1 MIYYLAQWLRQYF
14 SGFRF
19 FTYIT
24 VRFGLAVATALLA
37 SLVLGPPVIRLLRKL
52 KVGQSIRNE
61 EAPALHDLHNH
72 KAGTPTMGGLLIVA
86 ATLTTTLLW
95 ADLTNRLVWLALGT
109 FLWLGLLGFWD
120 DYIKLRKKR
129 SLGLRGWPKFAGQL
143 LCGLV
148 LGIHLYNNPVTPE
161 YANKVDVIL
170 LKDFY
175 LNLGPFYILFVM
187 LVLCGTSNAVNL
199 TDGLDGLAIGSVVM
213 AALAYGVM
221 AYAVS
226 HALISEYLNV
236 PHIPDAWELTVFCG
250 ALVGASLGFLWYNCA
265 PAKIFMGDT
274 GSLALGGALGTVA
287 ILLKKELLL
296 VIVGGLFVMEALS
309 VILQVGS
316 FKLRGKRIFL
326 MAPLHHHFE
335 LKGWSETTVVVRFWI
350 IAAMWALISIGTLK
364 VW

>member
-1 MIYYLAQWLRQYF
+1 MLYQLAELLKRYF
-14 SGFRF
+14 SGFNLL
-19 FTYIT
+19 TYIT
-24 VRFGLAVATALLA
+24 VRFGLAIGTALLTGL
-37 SLVLGPPVIRLLRKL
+37 LVGPAVIRLLRKFNI
-52 KVGQSIRNE
+52 GQNIRNE
-61 EAPALHDLHNH
+61 EAPALHELHNH
-72 KAGTPTMGGLLIVA
+72 KAGTPTMGGLLIIA
-86 ATLTTTLLW
+86 GTLSATLLW
-95 ADLTNRLVWLALGT
+95 ADLSNRLVWLVMGA

-120 DYIKLRKKR
+120 DYIKLREKR
-129 SLGLRGWPKFAGQL
+129 SLGLRSLPKFVGQL

-148 LGIHLYNNPVTPE
+148 LGIHLYNNPVTLE
-161 YANKVDVIL
+161 YANQVDIIV

-175 LNLGPFYILFVM
+175 LPLGAFYILFVM

-199 TDGLDGLAIGSVVM
+199 TDGLDGLAIGSVIM

-226 HALISEYLNV
+226 HFGISEYLNV
-236 PHIPDAWELTVFCG
+236 PHIPAAGELAVFCA

-265 PAKIFMGDT
+265 PAEVFMGDT

-287 ILLKKELLL
+287 VLVKKELLL

-335 LKGWSETTVVVRFWI
+335 LKGWSESKVVVRFWI
-350 IAAMWALISIGTLK
+350 IAAMWALLSIGTLK